1 MHLYWVG
8 RSTSEKLRFVGL
20 VTLAVGVVLPSWGN
34 VRDPFPD
41 PGPVTRAAA
50 LAVVADGA
58 TSPQGCLTLQIQAL
72 GAARLVTSTQVR
84 RALLLLQQPEYFG
97 IDRSAFAAEG
107 TRIAYSVE
115 PSAFDRINSVD
126 RDEDGRPD
134 LLQDVTMGLDQ
145 ARQLLVHW
153 LGLPAPQGVEVVL
166 LELGTDHTGYLVTAD
181 SRPGRVVIVLDS
193 SASDPGT
200 ARHAAIHQY
209 AHAVALAAG
218 PRMPREWGEAL
229 ATWATLFLDGTPDP
243 VTAGLLSTRLERLD
257 QGLLSQDPELAAGN
271 AIWLSFLEEAYG
283 PAAVSVTVLELAQG
297 GAVEAALGRAL
308 DRVSGD
314 DLAAAFR
321 EFHLWS
327 ILVGSRADRFHF
339 SFADRMAEPR
349 FASEAFGLPA
359 LSVQADP
366 AIAPWGATQVRIV
379 PDSHDGG
386 LDLRFEGELT
396 AGWEADLLLI
406 DETGILRRLA
416 IDVSNEGWGHSTVP
430 LDGVAEALLLLR
442 NVGSE
447 DAAAHRYTYAAHRV
461 RGFPF
466 EISTLEARPTGAAS
480 DGIDVTWET
489 TSESRLI
496 GFNVLRVRE
505 NGGSEV
511 VVNPVWIPALGD
523 RGRPTSYHFQDR
535 DVDPDASYIYRVQGI
550 TSDGLTSTSDPVVA
564 RRPDA
569 H

>member
-1 MHLYWVG
+1 LHLVG
-8 RSTSEKLRFVGL
+8 SSTSSKLRLAGL
-20 VTLAVGVVLPSWGN
+20 LTLAIGVALPSWGN

-50 LAVVADGA
+50 LALVADGVTA
-58 TSPQGCLTLQIQAL
+58 PQGCLTLQIQAL
-72 GAARLVTSTQVR
+72 TSPRLATSAELR
-84 RALLLLQQPEYFG
+84 RALLILQQPRYFG
-97 IDRSAFAAEG
+97 VDRSAFAADG

-115 PSAFDRINSVD
+115 PSAFDRINPVD

-134 LLQDVTMGLDQ
+134 LLQQVTLGLDQ
-145 ARQLLVHW
+145 ARRLLVNW
-153 LGLPAPQGVEVVL
+153 LRLPAPQGIEVVL
-166 LELGTDHTGYLVTAD
+166 LELGPDRTGYLVTPDPQA
-181 SRPGRVVIVLDS
+181 GRVIMVLDG
-193 SASDPGT
+193 SASDPDT

-209 AHAVALAAG
+209 AHAVALASG

-229 ATWATLFLDGTPDP
+229 ATWATLFLDGLPDP
-243 VTAGLLSTRLERLD
+243 VTAGLFSTRLERLD
-257 QGLLSQDPELAAGN
+257 QGLLSQDSELAAGN

-283 PAAVSVTVLELAQG
+283 PTAVSVTVQELAQG
-297 GAVEAALGRAL
+297 GAVEVAL
-308 DRVSGD
+308 DRALARFSGD

-327 ILVGSRADRFHF
+327 ILVGSRADQFHF
-339 SFADRMAEPR
+339 SFAERLAEPR
-349 FASEAFGLPA
+349 FASEASGLPA

-366 AIAPWGATQVRIV
+366 ALAAWGATQIRIV
-379 PDSHDGG
+379 PDSNDGG

-416 IDVSNEGWGHSTVP
+416 IDVSSEGWGRSTVP
-430 LDGVAEALLLLR
+430 LDGVAEVLLLVR

-447 DAAAHRYTYAAHRV
+447 DRTAHRYSYAAHRV

-466 EISTLEARPTGAAS
+466 EISTLEARPIGGAG
-480 DGIDVTWET
+480 DGIDITWET

-505 NGGSEV
+505 DGGSEV
-511 VVNPVWIPALGD
+511 VANPVWIPALGD
-523 RGRPTSYHFQDR
+523 RARPTSYHFLDR
-535 DVDPDASYIYRVQGI
+535 DVDPGASYIYRVQGI
-550 TSDGLTSTSDPVVA
+550 TMDGLTSTSDPVVA
-564 RRPDA
+564 RRLDA
-569 H
+569 R

>member
-1 MHLYWVG
+1 M
-8 RSTSEKLRFVGL
+8 
-20 VTLAVGVVLPSWGN
+20 
-34 VRDPFPD
+34 
-41 PGPVTRAAA
+41 
-50 LAVVADGA
+50 
-58 TSPQGCLTLQIQAL
+58 
-72 GAARLVTSTQVR
+72 
-84 RALLLLQQPEYFG
+84 
-97 IDRSAFAAEG
+97 
-107 TRIAYSVE
+107 
-115 PSAFDRINSVD
+115 
-126 RDEDGRPD
+126 
-134 LLQDVTMGLDQ
+134 
-145 ARQLLVHW
+145 
-153 LGLPAPQGVEVVL
+153 PAPQGIDFVL
-166 LELGTDHTGYLVTAD
+166 LELATDRTGYQIMPD
-181 SRPGRVVIVLDS
+181 SESDRVILVLDS
-193 SASDPGT
+193 SAPDPDT
-200 ARHAAIHQY
+200 ARRAAIHQY

-218 PRMPREWGEAL
+218 PRMPGEWGEAL
-229 ATWATLFLDGTPDP
+229 ATWATLFLDGLPDP

-283 PAAVSVTVLELAQG
+283 PAAVSVTMQELAQG
-297 GAVEAALGRAL
+297 GAIEAALDRAL

-339 SFADRMAEPR
+339 SFAERMAEPR
-349 FASEAFGLPA
+349 FASEASGLPA

-366 AIAPWGATQVRIV
+366 ALAAWGATQVRIV
-379 PDSHDGG
+379 PDSDDGG
-386 LDLRFEGELT
+386 LDLRFDGELT

-416 IDVSNEGWGHSTVP
+416 IDVSSEGWGQSTVP
-430 LDGVAEALLLLR
+430 LDGVAEALLLVR

-447 DAAAHRYTYAAHRV
+447 DGAAHRYSYAAHRV

-466 EISTLEARPTGAAS
+466 EISTLEARPIGDAG
-480 DGIDVTWET
+480 DGIDITWET

-496 GFNVLRVRE
+496 GFNVLRIRE
-505 NGGSEV
+505 DGGSEV
-511 VVNPVWIPALGD
+511 VANPVWIPALGD
-523 RGRPTSYHFQDR
+523 RARPTSYHFLDR
-535 DVDPDASYIYRVQGI
+535 DVDPGASYIYRIQGI